1 MDQTD
6 LLDQLVNAVRAN
18 PRYREIDV
26 HLIQRIGLIELQKR
40 RSMKEAVKETR
51 NKLHQ
56 VGGAYQEDSIAYT
69 RWQSILEVQPC
80 ELASP
85 EAQDFC
91 RKVMLQHASTRERL
105 PILER
110 FFYET
115 LDSISPVSSV
125 LDLACGLNPLAVPWM
140 PLTADTQYTCFDIYT
155 DLVFFLNSYFSYF
168 KLNGQANLQDLLA
181 PDLNLPPTQLALLL
195 KTIPCLE
202 QVDKEAGRTLL
213 DQIPA
218 EHLLVSFPVHSLGG
232 RGKGMLEYYERH
244 FLQLLYG
251 HEWVVRRYEFA
262 TELAFLVSKK

>member
-1 MDQTD
+1 MDPSD

-18 PRYREIDV
+18 PRYRSIDIN
-26 HLIQRIGLIELQKR
+26 LIQRIGQAELQKR

-56 VGGAYQEDSIAYT
+56 VGGAYQEDGIEYT
-69 RWQSILEVQPC
+69 RWNSVLDIQRG
-80 ELASP
+80 ELTNL

-91 RKVMLQHASTRERL
+91 RKVMVQHASTRERL

-115 LDSISPVSSV
+115 LSSISPIYSV

-140 PLTADTQYTCFDIYT
+140 PLVEKTHYIGFDIYS
-155 DLVFFLNSYFSYF
+155 DLVSFLNAFSAHF
-168 KLNGQANLQDLLA
+168 KLNGQFHILDLLD
-181 PDLNLPPTQLALLL
+181 PDLTLPPAQLALVL

-202 QVDKEAGRTLL
+202 QVDKEASRTLL
-213 DQIPA
+213 DRIPA

-244 FLQLLYG
+244 FHQLLRG
-251 HEWVVRRYEFA
+251 HAWVVRRFEFP
-262 TELAFLVSKK
+262 TELAFLVTKT